1 MPCTTILVGKK
12 ASLNGSTIIARQ
24 EDYGQALNPQRFVLV
39 TPDQQPRK
47 YASKTTSFKCTLPD
61 NPLRYTSDPDA
72 DPAYGVFGAAGINE
86 ANVAMTATETS
97 TTNSRILGI
106 DPYNE
111 ESGIGEEDFVTLI
124 LPYIHSAR
132 EGVQRLG
139 NLLATAGTY
148 ESNGIAFSDQNEVW
162 YVETIGGHHWAAIR
176 IPDDCYVIAP
186 NRFNITAFD
195 FNSVD
200 TMASP
205 DLQALIEKYHLNPD
219 KNGYNLRH
227 IFGSTT
233 MQDARYN
240 NPRTW
245 YVQKL
250 FGGAPM
256 TDPTSMDQPFCCH
269 PDHLIAVEEIKKA
282 LSSHYQN
289 TVYDPYGGT
298 SGKQFRP
305 IALNR
310 NLELHILEI
319 RSQVPAS
326 LAAIHW
332 LAFGPNTFNAVVPFY
347 ANVLT
352 TPAPYEKTSQ
362 QFDPTNM
369 YWLTNTL
376 AALGDRR
383 YQAVAGKVE
392 AFEQTVVAKCRH
404 RQLQADRQA
413 SIQADIP
420 AYLTRVNDEMATISQ
435 QAAIKLLGELVKDAF
450 PHEQLSY

>member
-219 KNGYNLRH
+219 QNSYNLRH

-289 TVYDPYGGT
+289 TDYDPYCAT
-298 SGKQFRP
+298 SVKQFP
-305 IALNR
+305 PNALNR

-404 RQLQADRQA
+404 LQLQADRQA

>member
-219 KNGYNLRH
+219 QNGYNLRH

-298 SGKQFRP
+298 SVKQFRP

-404 RQLQADRQA
+404 LQLQADRQA